1 MVSDSSSVSSLQ
13 SLTAVRGPV
22 RGPSWRSEGQM
33 LTVAWILMSV
43 VSSHSFF
50 PQTHW
55 FLPTTKLYLQLNA
68 SFATEFQLLYWVTN
82 QLPGEAQ
89 RLKEE

>member
-1 MVSDSSSVSSLQ
+1 MVSDSSSFSSLQ
-13 SLTAVRGPV
+13 SLAAIKGPV
-22 RGPSWRSEGQM
+22 RGSSWRSEGQM

-43 VSSHSFF
+43 IASHSFS
-50 PQTHW
+50 QTHW

-68 SFATEFQLLYWVTN
+68 SFVTEFQLLYWVTN

-89 RLKEE
+89 HLKEE